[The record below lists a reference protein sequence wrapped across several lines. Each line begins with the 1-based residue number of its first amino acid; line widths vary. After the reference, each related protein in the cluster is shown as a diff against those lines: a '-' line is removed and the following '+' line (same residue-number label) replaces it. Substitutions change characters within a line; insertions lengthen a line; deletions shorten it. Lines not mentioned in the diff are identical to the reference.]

1 MNQFLFNRIFSKND
15 IPNHATKSLRTHEDF
30 FSELVFLK
38 RFKLFFCSNVPHPR
52 PGKRLYYMCG
62 SGNFA
67 QEILPTFLEQS
78 FPRIPKNS
86 PDCFSATYNCFYLPR
101 LYYES
106 NRDRIAE
113 QSPMEV
119 LGVQNQRRE
128 SEVYTELCQT
138 SKMEFLRKQLTD
150 FTC

>member
-1 MNQFLFNRIFSKND
+1 MFLIQGLEKDSTICVD
-15 IPNHATKSLRTHEDF
+15 
-30 FSELVFLK
+30 
-38 RFKLFFCSNVPHPR
+38 
-52 PGKRLYYMCG
+52 
-62 SGNFA
+62 

-119 LGVQNQRRE
+119 LGVQN
-128 SEVYTELCQT
+128 
-138 SKMEFLRKQLTD
+138 
-150 FTC
+150 